1 MFNILVLNP
10 RMIVM
15 YPSGTYT
22 LNSIL
27 IKFPSMGLT
36 HQIPVIDMIK
46 LAGGGGDDAD
56 EESAKLH
63 SACKDWGFFQGSRRK
78 QESRIRS
85 KIDRNPP
92 DGDTHGERYGSG
104 DPIPNALIV
113 RRYLVTTVPVR
124 I

>member
-63 SACKDWGFFQGSRRK
+63 SACKDWGFFQVINHYVK
-78 QESRIRS
+78 DEVIQKMKVDLQEFFNQPLQEKMQYAQLPNRRIRPS
-85 KIDRNPP
+85 VCCIGR
-92 DGDTHGERYGSG
+92 TE
-104 DPIPNALIV
+104 A
-113 RRYLVTTVPVR
+113 
-124 I
+124 